1 MERASGSAR
10 TAAGR
15 TGHRLSPDEVRIMI
29 DGGKPA
35 VYERIFGRKAGKM
48 IWGRWGHE
56 LGLKTTK
63 ICIKSKFSGL
73 NLILL

>member
-48 IWGRWGHE
+48 IWGRWG
-56 LGLKTTK
+56 T
-63 ICIKSKFSGL
+63 
-73 NLILL
+73 NWA